1 MSSPTVITDVLLTYG
16 NAIEGLTQ
24 KIQTDRSLHEQHL
37 QNAYLEAARV
47 KAPNNVLSMFESVLS
62 NRLMFNQR
70 KTDVDVRELEHHI
83 EKMSA
88 AVQPHA
94 ESLLGGGGGAL
105 RGGARSDLLGGASR
119 TDRLVAALHTKLIQE
134 RSVNFQELQNVQQEM
149 VRVLGEDAPFS
160 RMMTKMLS
168 DQEVFNA
175 RKDLH
180 DAQQMSQLN
189 LVATEMLGGDAVHV
203 VKHGVQFSNS
213 DLLSGGGP
221 GPLTMKL
228 IQTAARVV

>member
-1 MSSPTVITDVLLTYG
+1 MSSPTVLTDVLLTYG
-16 NAIEGLTQ
+16 NAIEGLTK
-24 KIQTDRSLHEQHL
+24 KIQTDRSLHEQLL

-47 KAPNNVLSMFESVLS
+47 HAPSNVLSMFESVLS
-62 NRLMFNQR
+62 NRLMFNER
-70 KTDVDVRELEHHI
+70 KTNVDVQELAHHI

-88 AVQPHA
+88 AVQPHT
-94 ESLLGGGGGAL
+94 ESLLAGGNAL
-105 RGGARSDLLGGASR
+105 RGGARADLLGGASR
-119 TDRLVAALHTKLIQE
+119 TDRLVAALHAKLIQE

-149 VRVLGEDAPFS
+149 VRVLGADAPFS

-180 DAQQMSQLN
+180 DAQQISQLK
-189 LVATEMLGGDAVHV
+189 LVATEMLGADAAHV
-203 VKHGVQFSNS
+203 VKHGVQLSSS
-213 DLLSGGGP
+213 DLLSGGGGP